1 MDPNSAHPNP
11 KKAASAPYAASGA
24 KGAPD
29 VAALS
34 ALSAQEL
41 REEYRRLHRTQPPRV
56 SRDLLIRMIGYRVQ
70 ELVSGGLSKATRR
83 HLQAL
88 TKELESNGTI
98 APISTPRLRTGA
110 RLVREWRG
118 KTHTVTVGEDGF
130 EYLGQLYSS
139 LTQVAQVITGV
150 HWSGPR
156 FFGLNGR
163 QSASRSDVLEAGEN
177 ADA

>member
-29 VAALS
+29 VAALTV
-34 ALSAQEL
+34 LSAQEL

-70 ELVSGGLSKATRR
+70 ELAHGGLSKATRR
-83 HLQAL
+83 QLQAL

-98 APISTPRLRTGA
+98 APICAPQLRTGA

-118 KTHTVTVGEDGF
+118 KTHTVTVREDGF
-130 EYLGQLYSS
+130 EYLGQIYSS
-139 LTQVAQVITGV
+139 LTHIAQVITGA

-156 FFGLNGR
+156 FFGLTGTQR
-163 QSASRSDVLEAGEN
+163 PSRSEVPDAGES